1 LPNEDKGATESSS
14 VNDIAL
20 SVNRLS
26 KRFPGVQALTDV
38 SLDLYAGEIL
48 GLVGE
53 NGAGKSTLIKIIAGV
68 EAADSGFIRLSNSN
82 RSTSSAGIAVIYQEL
97 TIVSSMSA
105 LSNVFLGDPPRKG
118 LWLDHR
124 LMVRRFR
131 ELENILGV
139 SIDPGARAGSLS
151 VAQQQMIEVMRALVS
166 HHRVLIMD
174 EPTASLGADER
185 QHLYKIVRELRKQGT
200 SIIYISHDLGE
211 VLALCD
217 RIAVMR
223 DGRLIRCES
232 ARGWTKESL
241 VTAMVGHD
249 PVGQSSVRKF
259 QPQEIALEI
268 RELRLSRESPSIS
281 FALHK
286 REILGIAGL
295 VGAGRTELLRA
306 LFGANAQASGEMT
319 ISGSSKPIPR
329 TIREAINA
337 GIALVPEDRKG
348 QGLVLNLPGAENVT
362 LAHLGVV
369 ARLGF
374 VSQRLQI
381 KVATQIANMIG
392 LRPDWLRNAA
402 RTLSGGN
409 QQKLVIGKWLHRRP
423 TILLLDEPTRGIDVG
438 AKAEVYATV
447 SKLADQGLSVIV
459 VSSELEELLANCDRI
474 LVMARNRLLG
484 EMRAAEASVERILTM
499 IFEVERAAA

>member
-1 LPNEDKGATESSS
+1 
-14 VNDIAL
+14 
-20 SVNRLS
+20 
-26 KRFPGVQALTDV
+26 
-38 SLDLYAGEIL
+38 
-48 GLVGE
+48 
-53 NGAGKSTLIKIIAGV
+53 
-68 EAADSGFIRLSNSN
+68 
-82 RSTSSAGIAVIYQEL
+82 
-97 TIVSSMSA
+97 
-105 LSNVFLGDPPRKG
+105 
-118 LWLDHR
+118 
-124 LMVRRFR
+124 
-131 ELENILGV
+131 
-139 SIDPGARAGSLS
+139 
-151 VAQQQMIEVMRALVS
+151 
-166 HHRVLIMD
+166 
-174 EPTASLGADER
+174 
-185 QHLYKIVRELRKQGT
+185 
-200 SIIYISHDLGE
+200 
-211 VLALCD
+211 
-217 RIAVMR
+217 
-223 DGRLIRCES
+223 
-232 ARGWTKESL
+232 
-241 VTAMVGHD
+241 
-249 PVGQSSVRKF
+249 
-259 QPQEIALEI
+259 LEI
-268 RELRLSRESPSIS
+268 RELRLSRGSPSIS

-306 LFGANAQASGEMT
+306 LFGANSQACGEMT
-319 ISGSSKPIPR
+319 IGGSTKPIPR

-369 ARLGF
+369 ARLGM

-392 LRPDWLRNAA
+392 LRPDRLRTSA

-447 SKLADQGLSVIV
+447 SNLADQGMSVIV

-499 IFEVERAAA
+499 IFEVEKAAA

>member
-38 SLDLYAGEIL
+38 SLDLYVGEIL

-68 EAADSGFIRLSNSN
+68 EAANSGFIRLSNSN
-82 RSTSSAGIAVIYQEL
+82 RSISSAGIAVIYQEL

-232 ARGWTKESL
+232 AGGWTKESL
-241 VTAMVGHD
+241 VRAMVGHD
-249 PVGQSSVRKF
+249 PVGHF
-259 QPQEIALEI
+259 IC
-268 RELRLSRESPSIS
+268 
-281 FALHK
+281 
-286 REILGIAGL
+286 
-295 VGAGRTELLRA
+295 
-306 LFGANAQASGEMT
+306 
-319 ISGSSKPIPR
+319 
-329 TIREAINA
+329 
-337 GIALVPEDRKG
+337 
-348 QGLVLNLPGAENVT
+348 
-362 LAHLGVV
+362 
-369 ARLGF
+369 
-374 VSQRLQI
+374 
-381 KVATQIANMIG
+381 
-392 LRPDWLRNAA
+392 AA
-402 RTLSGGN
+402 
-409 QQKLVIGKWLHRRP
+409 
-423 TILLLDEPTRGIDVG
+423 
-438 AKAEVYATV
+438 
-447 SKLADQGLSVIV
+447 
-459 VSSELEELLANCDRI
+459 
-474 LVMARNRLLG
+474 
-484 EMRAAEASVERILTM
+484 
-499 IFEVERAAA
+499 